1 MKTEEMYEPYGDAFQ
16 APQVPGMAYVPMQRW
31 STPMPLELG
40 FCRGTIFDDL
50 DKPFQA

>member
-1 MKTEEMYEPYGDAFQ
+1 MKTEEMYEPCEDAFQ
-16 APQVPGMAYVPMQRW
+16 ALQVPGMAYVPMQRW

-50 DKPFQA
+50 DKPFQP